1 MKEIAIIIPIF
12 NEEKNIY
19 ELYNQ
24 ILKTLDKQFKFVII
38 YVNDFSNDNSRE
50 VINNIIKKD
59 SRVRLINN
67 EKNEG
72 QSYSLQTGAKESPFQ
87 NIVTMDGDGQND
99 PSDIIKIAN
108 KYFSSNYDL
117 IGGIRLRRKDN
128 YIKRISSKIANSIRS
143 FILKD
148 NCMDTGCGLK
158 IMNKTSLLRIKYFD
172 GYHRFFPALFLKH
185 GYKTDFTSV
194 NHRYRKNGKSK
205 YGTLDRLFKGSI
217 DLIKVYNIKNHR

>member
-12 NEEKNIY
+12 NEEKNIN

-24 ILKTLDKQFKFVII
+24 IIRTLDKQFKFVII

-50 VINNIIKKD
+50 VINCIIKKD

-72 QSYSLQTGAKESPFQ
+72 QSYSLQIGIKESPFQ

-99 PSDIIKIAN
+99 PTDIIKIAN

-117 IGGIRLRRKDN
+117 IGGIRLKRKDT
-128 YIKRISSKIANSIRS
+128 YIKKISSKLANSIRS

-158 IMNKTSLLRIKYFD
+158 IMKKTSFLSIKYFD

-185 GYKTDFTSV
+185 GYKTDFTTV

-205 YGTLDRLFKGSI
+205 YGTLDRFFKGSI